1 MRYGDVFWTPPG
13 SEARACSHG
22 GNLGTREIQLSPCVK
37 DTQRIGVTGRS
48 KALALVI
55 SFRAASESG
64 MEHTK
69 ERRHARYRG
78 PTANS
83 EETREGQLEVL
94 ADHSTGGQSEYILI
108 GKVEK

>member
-13 SEARACSHG
+13 SEARACSHR
-22 GNLGTREIQLSPCVK
+22 GNLGTRDIRLSPCVK
-37 DTQRIGVTGRS
+37 DAQRIGSTGKP
-48 KALALVI
+48 KALALVV
-55 SFRAASESG
+55 SFRAASESC

-83 EETREGQLEVL
+83 EETRDGQMEVL
-94 ADHSTGGQSEYILI
+94 ADHSTDGQ
-108 GKVEK
+108 